1 MKGFLRLLLVAAIS
15 VSMSACGDKAKE
27 PTPEEKAAQYADSIF
42 KAIEDSDF
50 DQLDVIS
57 EDLNGYI
64 RSIDESQGEAFG
76 EEFAEQIYR
85 YSEKYG
91 YGEDFADSFLAACRR
106 VLGGEGLTPPQ
117 YPAAFLPDTYEFYWT
132 ESPDRIVERLWSYRN
147 RIGRGVVSLRPS
159 QPALPR
165 AAALTAEIS
174 CRCRYKRYAF
184 AVRPRLSARTARRA
198 TDAAGYGSCRR
209 CFRNA

>member
-27 PTPEEKAAQYADSIF
+27 PTPEEKAAQYAESIF
-42 KAIEDSDF
+42 KAIEDNDF
-50 DQLDVIS
+50 EKLDVIS

-91 YGEDFADSFLAACRR
+91 YGEDFADSFLAAMM
-106 VLGGEGLTPPQ
+106 
-117 YPAAFLPDTYEFYWT
+117 AAM
-132 ESPDRIVERLWSYRN
+132 
-147 RIGRGVVSLRPS
+147 
-159 QPALPR
+159 
-165 AAALTAEIS
+165 
-174 CRCRYKRYAF
+174 YASEQF
-184 AVRPRLSARTARRA
+184 
-198 TDAAGYGSCRR
+198 DCE
-209 CFRNA
+209 